1 MKKLWIIGWKDLR
14 LAFRDRSALIFM
26 LLAPFILT
34 LGLGLVS
41 GRFSGGSS
49 GLSSIPLVIA
59 NQDDGDLGEELVK
72 LFQSDDLADLVSV
85 AVVDEPAIAQAQVDN
100 DEVAAA
106 VVIPAGFTDS
116 IIPKESEIFTE
127 KASKDVVQIQVYSN
141 PNWPTSAGVI
151 QSIVKSFTQEVERV
165 RIGEEISFSQMFA
178 NGILTQNDM
187 ALIQRLV
194 AENQSENRKI
204 ENLIV
209 LNNQTTA
216 AETRDFD
223 VLAYMAPGMALMFLM
238 FTASNGGRALLSEK
252 NQGTLPRLLVS
263 PTKTYQVLGGK
274 IFGTF
279 LTGTA
284 QMLILIGSSGLLFRL
299 QWGNPLAILLLVLAA
314 VFAAVGWGMLI
325 TSFAKTP
332 GQVSTAGSALML
344 LFGILGGSFFSL
356 DSFPTWF
363 QMVSKITP
371 NAWGLDGFTRLASGA
386 SLGDIVTPLCALMIM
401 GAVLFIISVVVFNR
415 RNVMQA

>member
-14 LAFRDRSALIFM
+14 LTFRDRSALIFM
-26 LLAPFILT
+26 LLAPFLLT

-41 GRFSGGSS
+41 GRFSGSSS
-49 GLSSIPLVIA
+49 GLNSIPVVIV
-59 NQDDGDLGEELVK
+59 NQDEGQLGDELVK
-72 LFQSDDLADLVSV
+72 LFQSDDLADLLSV
-85 AVVDEPAIAQAQVDN
+85 VVVDEAVTAQAQVDN

-106 VVIPAGFTDS
+106 VVIPAAFTDS
-116 IIPKESEIFTE
+116 IIPKESEILTGQVPG
-127 KASKDVVQIQVYSN
+127 DVVQILVYSN
-141 PNWPTSAGVI
+141 PNMPTSAGVI
-151 QSIVKSFTQEVERV
+151 QSIVKSFTQEVEKM
-165 RIGEEISFSQMFA
+165 RIGENVAFSQMFA

-187 ALIQRLV
+187 ALIQQLV
-194 AENQSENRKI
+194 AESQSENQKT

-216 AETRDFD
+216 AEATDFD

-238 FTASNGGRALLSEK
+238 FTTSNGGRALLSEK

-263 PTKTYQVLGGK
+263 PTRSYQVLGGK
-274 IFGTF
+274 VFGTF

-284 QMLILIGSSGLLFRL
+284 QMLILIVSSSLLFNLR
-299 QWGNPLAILLLVLAA
+299 WGNPLAVLLLVLAA
-314 VFAAVGWGMLI
+314 VFAAGGWGLLI
-325 TSFAKTP
+325 TAFAKTP
-332 GQVSTAGSALML
+332 GQVGTAGSALML

-356 DSFPTWF
+356 ASFPTWF

-371 NAWGLDGFTRLASGA
+371 NAWGMDGFTRLASGGT
-386 SLGDIVTPLCALMIM
+386 LGDIVTPLCALLIM
-401 GAVLFIISVVVFNR
+401 GAVLFTISIVVFNR